1 MYIDFYSQNNVSHFF
16 AIVLYIIVLIF
27 RTVDVYYVMYRGRS
41 LPEVVEA
48 TPEEEEDSWEEQ
60 VVETVNNTINHMVS
74 NKYSRFR
81 YLISQMD
88 K

>member
-1 MYIDFYSQNNVSHFF
+1 
-16 AIVLYIIVLIF
+16 
-27 RTVDVYYVMYRGRS
+27 MYRGRS

-74 NKYSRFR
+74 NTYSQQIDQLEQSEGKVLL
-81 YLISQMD
+81 Y
-88 K
+88 